1 MNDDL
6 TFISGANALCQWAVD
21 LGDMLVILMRRKC
34 RTDVTYLVQFITLN
48 EFDSEVVMVSGNS
61 IICSNSIANVG
72 ERQID
77 DVIDLFETGSALWL
91 VVGAVVLL
99 DFVSCKSSR

>member
-1 MNDDL
+1 M
-6 TFISGANALCQWAVD
+6 S
-21 LGDMLVILMRRKC
+21 
-34 RTDVTYLVQFITLN
+34 TYLVQVITLN
-48 EFDSEVVMVSGNS
+48 EFDSEVVMVSGDS
-61 IICSNSIANVG
+61 IIGSNSIANVG